1 LETPALVRHNHAQ
14 GHSVGT
20 SSPRE
25 VRKLLHQS
33 IFSTTKHQKCAL
45 KNNSAFQNVHFSQM
59 KITGKVEEIES
70 DLHDQL
76 KWASSYLCHWQCTA
90 SSGITFKG
98 DNRNMM
104 KYRV

>member
-25 VRKLLHQS
+25 VHKLLHQS
-33 IFSTTKHQKCAL
+33 IFSTTKHPKCAL

-76 KWASSYLCHWQCTA
+76 KVSFVLLVSLAMHSFFRYNLQRW
-90 SSGITFKG
+90 
-98 DNRNMM
+98 
-104 KYRV
+104 